1 MGDGVFSEGMVG
13 EGFAVEP
20 AEGKVYAPADCTVS
34 MVFETKHAIGCTSVD
49 GAEFIIHVGIDTVQ
63 LDGKPYDIQVQA
75 GDKLKKGD
83 LMGAFDM
90 DAITAAGYRLTT
102 PVVITN
108 ADEYTGFQLVKSGAV
123 QPGETVFTASK

>member
-1 MGDGVFSEGMVG
+1 
-13 EGFAVEP
+13 
-20 AEGKVYAPADCTVS
+20 

-83 LMGAFDM
+83 LMAPLTWM
-90 DAITAAGYRLTT
+90 PLLRQATA
-102 PVVITN
+102 
-108 ADEYTGFQLVKSGAV
+108 
-123 QPGETVFTASK
+123 